1 MVFLSSRIP
10 PVTRENGADQAFR
23 RERAQNALFI
33 YASPLVVKKTFIT
46 FMLSGRSRGI
56 REQGQGQE
64 PGVGILKQSTGAKS
78 CIAYFAHPRVGV
90 NAPENHLRPPGF

>member
-46 FMLSGRSRGI
+46 FMLSGRSSGI

-64 PGVGILKQSTGAKS
+64 PGVGILKHEHRRQILHRLVRASPFWRQRS
-78 CIAYFAHPRVGV
+78 R
-90 NAPENHLRPPGF
+90 NAPPPP